1 MCNSG
6 SGARSFDCIATIAA
20 AIIWL
25 VDRLDGLLPGVF
37 MNKSQ
42 HAMAA
47 ARAEG
52 KKPDEGLWETAKVI
66 VQALAIAFFVR
77 TFFFQ
82 PFNIPSSSMYPTLKV
97 GDYLFVSKLSYGYG
111 KYSFNFNLGWQDSNW
126 ISCCSFV
133 DFPGRKILAD
143 VPERGDVAVFKLPR
157 DTNIDYIKRVIGL
170 PGDRIQMKNG
180 VLFINDV
187 EVKKERI
194 EDYVDPTMEA
204 GEQFGLSMVPQF
216 RETLP
221 NGIQYNV
228 LDYADTGF
236 PDNTDVFV
244 VPEGNYFMMGDN
256 RDNSSDSRLSVGYVP
271 LENFVGRADMLF
283 FSIAGDAT
291 IKRIWEWPFKIRW
304 SRFFNFL

>member
-1 MCNSG
+1 MGHPLSG
-6 SGARSFDCIATIAA
+6 D
-20 AIIWL
+20 
-25 VDRLDGLLPGVF
+25 F
-37 MNKSQ
+37 MSKQQN
-42 HAMAA
+42 AMAA

-82 PFNIPSSSMYPTLKV
+82 PFNIPSSSMYPTLKI

-111 KYSFNFNLGWQDSNW
+111 KYSFNFNLGWRDSTW

-170 PGDRIQMKNG
+170 PGDRIQMKAG
-180 VLFINDV
+180 VLYINDV

-194 EDYVDPTMEA
+194 EDYVDPTTEA
-204 GEQFGLSMVPQF
+204 GEQYGQTLVPQF
-216 RETLP
+216 KETLP
-221 NGIQYNV
+221 NGVTYKV

-236 PDNTDVFV
+236 ADNTDVFV
-244 VPEGNYFMMGDN
+244 VPEGHYFMMGDN
-256 RDNSSDSRLSVGYVP
+256 RDNSSDSRMSVGYVP
-271 LENFVGRADMLF
+271 LENFVGRADVLF
-283 FSIAGDAT
+283 FSISGDAT
-291 IKRIWEWPFKIRW
+291 IARIWEWPFKIRW